1 MVWKLSVD
9 ILGGPAFGI
18 VCGII
23 AVIVLNMVHNELEVE
38 IISTFGLAYLIFYVA
53 DVELR
58 VSAVLALVVMGLF
71 MAKHK
76 YCISSHVQLPMV
88 NTWRII
94 IDFANILIFIIT
106 GVILAHSLIGTKATI
121 ITRDFGLSILL
132 YIALHLGRLLS
143 VIVLHPFIRWSG
155 VRLSRKESMVLIW
168 SGLRGTLLVDYEK
181 QWYLGMIR
189 RRTLYILI
197 KSVEK
202 AKHQHSLKLHW
213 KLIVEH
219 FRLSKWLQTLMR
231 LDCVKWINK
240 ESNKLLFDHIFLTIE
255 LTLAFHSTQTRMDN
269 IRKQFPELANIDK
282 RIWNK
287 VYEETR
293 FYHLTATYI
302 LLDLQQS
309 YEACWRIHMTKR
321 CAQMLLKYESKTLT
335 ELYETGMLGHRVH
348 SHILE
353 IIEKKSLKLEFYR
366 VSMVKGHL
374 KAIENPFDLLP
385 LFRSLPN
392 HEKIR
397 WQTIMKVKHRW
408 FQPDQILLEKGQ
420 RVSTAYLIT
429 RGIVECKK
437 DTMPIYY
444 RLGNIVGI
452 DALFSQDFLAH
463 DIYRV
468 SGGLLEAYCIDG
480 ILLNQFLKDEN
491 LAPSIYREI
500 ALHVLSNNYQTRLKL
515 NRLQL
520 RLLVHKRAKFYWNES
535 DISIQLNENQRLFIL
550 AGYVTHLFNGQ
561 HNKYESIQLQI
572 FDTEAEILLNSST
585 VAYSWM
591 DEDEEFSI
599 KDTNL
604 TVDFPLQTYDLLS
617 NDLLS
622 PGHLSQVTQSSERRR
637 STSFLDDGIH
647 SSEV

>member
-1 MVWKLSVD
+1 MRTIFGAMNEHVLFSGTPESERILLQALEHMRRQTAYQLHKMKQEKQFSDVDWDMLNEYLPEKLVQEMDVHRRTSIHRRLCALPDFAEDLLLNSYRKNTITD
-9 ILGGPAFGI
+9 IELKEIPSI
-18 VCGII
+18 CETESIPIDVILEERKSTI
-23 AVIVLNMVHNELEVE
+23 RHIVLPVMDLRSNDKKENTQFRNEL
-38 IISTFGLAYLIFYVA
+38 
-53 DVELR
+53 
-58 VSAVLALVVMGLF
+58 
-71 MAKHK
+71 
-76 YCISSHVQLPMV
+76 
-88 NTWRII
+88 
-94 IDFANILIFIIT
+94 
-106 GVILAHSLIGTKATI
+106 TI
-121 ITRDFGLSILL
+121 RFLT
-132 YIALHLGRLLS
+132 A
-143 VIVLHPFIRWSG
+143 
-155 VRLSRKESMVLIW
+155 
-168 SGLRGTLLVDYEK
+168 LLVDYEK

-219 FRLSKWLQTLMR
+219 FRLSKWLQNLMR

-255 LTLAFHSTQTRMDN
+255 LTLVAFHSTQTRMDN
-269 IRKQFPELANIDK
+269 IRKQFPELANIGK

-287 VYEETR
+287 VYAETHL
-293 FYHLTATYI
+293 YHLTATYI

-321 CAQMLLKYESKTLT
+321 CAQMLLKYESKTIT
-335 ELYETGMLGHRVH
+335 ELYETGMLGHSVY

-353 IIEKKSLKLEFYR
+353 LIEKKSLKLEFYR
-366 VSMVKGHL
+366 VSMVHGHL

-392 HEKIR
+392 HEKTR
-397 WQTIMKVKHRW
+397 WQTIMKAKHRW
-408 FQPDQILLEKGQ
+408 FQPNQILLEKGQ

-429 RGIVECKK
+429 RGIVECKI

-463 DIYRV
+463 DTYRV
-468 SGGLLEAYCIDG
+468 SSGLLEAYCIDG
-480 ILLNQFLKDEN
+480 ILLNQFLKDET

-500 ALHVLSNNYQTRLKL
+500 ALHVLSNKYQTRLKL

-535 DISIQLNENQRLFIL
+535 DISIQLKENQRLFIL

-561 HNKYESIQLQI
+561 NNKYESIQLQI
-572 FDTEAEILLNSST
+572 FDNEVEIVLNSST

-604 TVDFPLQTYDLLS
+604 TVHFPLQSYDLLS
-617 NDLLS
+617 NNLLY
-622 PGHLSQVTQSSERRR
+622 PEYLSQVTQFPER
-637 STSFLDDGIH
+637 
-647 SSEV
+647 